1 MFRSFFLD
9 ARWRLWAWAG
19 SLTIIVATWCQVQID
34 LEINDWFGAFYNAI
48 QEALANPGSVTEA
61 ELLMHLLT
69 FAKIS
74 AVYVAMMVLLEF
86 LIRHYIFRWRTA
98 MHDYYMQ
105 HWSRVNHIEGASQR
119 IQEDTMRFAQIVE
132 RLGVSL
138 LRSIMTFL
146 MFQPLLWELSKKI
159 NQVPFIGHVDH
170 VLIYTAILTSVI
182 GTALLALVGIKL
194 PGLEFNNQKAEAA
207 LRKELV
213 LGEDDNSRADP
224 ESMKEL
230 FLRVRKNYVAMYRHY
245 LYFDITKWSYLQLS
259 SIIPY
264 VVLAPTL
271 VSGAIT
277 LGIMQQI
284 LRAFKRVEG
293 SLHYLINSW
302 STIVELMSVY
312 KRLSSFEM
320 EIKRSNALSQGGE
333 YCAS

>member
-9 ARWRLWAWAG
+9 ARWRLWSWAG
-19 SLTIIVATWCQVQID
+19 TVIIILATWYQVQID
-34 LEINDWFGAFYNAI
+34 LEVNEWFGQFYNAI
-48 QEALANPGSVTEA
+48 QDALADPGSVTER

-69 FAKIS
+69 FARIS
-74 AVYVAMMVLLEF
+74 AVYIAVMASLEF
-86 LIRHYIFRWRTA
+86 LLRHYVFRWRTA
-98 MHDYYMQ
+98 MHEYYTK
-105 HWSRVNHIEGASQR
+105 HWSKVRHIEGASQR
-119 IQEDTMRFAQIVE
+119 IQEDTMRFAQIIE

-138 LRSIMTFL
+138 LRSVMTFL

-182 GTALLALVGIKL
+182 GTVLLALVGVKL

-224 ESMKEL
+224 KTMKEL
-230 FLRVRKNYVAMYRHY
+230 FRHVRENYVAMYRHY
-245 LYFDITKWSYLQLS
+245 LYFDTTKWSYLQLS
-259 SIIPY
+259 SIVPY

-277 LGIMQQI
+277 LGIMQQV

-293 SLHYLINSW
+293 SLHYLIRSW
-302 STIVELMSVY
+302 STIVELMSVF
-312 KRLSSFEM
+312 KRLNGFEK
-320 EIKRSNALSQGGE
+320 EIKRSNTLSSEAEQ
-333 YCAS
+333 YAC